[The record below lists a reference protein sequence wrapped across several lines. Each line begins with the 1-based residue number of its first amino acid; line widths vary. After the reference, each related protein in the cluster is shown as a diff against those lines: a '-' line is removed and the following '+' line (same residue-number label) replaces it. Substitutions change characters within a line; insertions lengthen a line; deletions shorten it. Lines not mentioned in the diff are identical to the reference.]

1 MQMVIEW
8 KIAGDIDLNISA
20 NLLRRVIKDV

>member
-1 MQMVIEW
+1 MQMVVEW
-8 KIAGDIDLNISA
+8 KIPGDIDLNISA

>member
-1 MQMVIEW
+1 MQMVVES